1 MFDAIFP
8 IDPTSFLLPFT
19 KIFLTLISVIFDF
32 LVMIG
37 PFGQIAFFL
46 IPCLLFMKDI
56 YDGPKA
62 FKHLDK
68 Q

>member
-19 KIFLTLISVIFDF
+19 KIFLSLISLVFRGIVAVGPIGQLVI
-32 LVMIG
+32 V
-37 PFGQIAFFL
+37 A
-46 IPCLLFMKDI
+46 IPTALFMKDI
-56 YDGPKA
+56 YAGPKA
-62 FKHLDK
+62 FKNIK